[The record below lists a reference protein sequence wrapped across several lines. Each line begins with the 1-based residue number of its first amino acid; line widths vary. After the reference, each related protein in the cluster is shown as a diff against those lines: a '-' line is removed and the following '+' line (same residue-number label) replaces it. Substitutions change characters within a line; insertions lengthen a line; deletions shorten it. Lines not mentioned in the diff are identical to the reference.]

1 LLLRGAVS
9 IHQRPKNKNKNKK
22 DPDEAQSV
30 TARTIKRIDDFDG
43 NDFRTAMLPVR
54 AARKSGDLP

>member
-1 LLLRGAVS
+1 VY